1 MPLSSSQEEYLKG
14 LGIGKGAGRGGAIT
28 GAGKGA
34 AAGTAIAPGIG
45 TAVGAVLGGI
55 GGLFGG
61 KGRAKKQQ
69 AEARAKLEQAN
80 ATFNRG
86 EDTRLARV
94 GAGQSLLQGL
104 TGRGFTNIDPET
116 AAKLGTRREL
126 DPAEAGLYNES
137 AGAGSEAF
145 AGLIDTGLDMASQ
158 YGINKQDEGGDDE
171 GMGGAGISAGQPV
184 GGLNGALN
192 LSDLQNLYK
201 LRGSGTQDFG

>member
-69 AEARAKLEQAN
+69 AEARARLEQAN
-80 ATFNRG
+80 AEFG
-86 EDTRLARV
+86 MEEDKRLAKF
-94 GAGQSLLQGL
+94 GAGQSLLGQL
-104 TGRGFTNIDPET
+104 TGKGFTNIDPAT
-116 AAKLGTRREL
+116 AAKLGTEREY
-126 DPAEAGLYNES
+126 DPAAAGLSNPS

-145 AGLIDTGLDMASQ
+145 AGLIDDAADYALGSSAAL
-158 YGINKQDEGGDDE
+158 GG
-171 GMGGAGISAGQPV
+171 GGAGSNFMSGLGISPGQPISND
-184 GGLNGALN
+184 LGALQ
-192 LSDLQNLYK
+192 LDDLQNLYK